1 MHLQAI
7 EYLYFQVGR
16 SLAQP
21 TAHSGRTSVAH
32 RPHPQAPLPKQLPLP
47 NNIYGIQFADLPS
60 QQKPLHGRA
69 SSFAQSMASLDHFM
83 SSPTHDSITTDLSP
97 KRVSPDGVSESN
109 ECSSA
114 RLQASASTVDN
125 SGGAVSESAK
135 RRGGSIAPPG
145 HARWNPVHQWHQQQT
160 SGSKH
165 DLDSMLSAKA
175 LVPQRKAVPALTYVA
190 LPRYNVDDM
199 LKCVSDSPTSVFH
212 RGVDRPI

>member
-7 EYLYFQVGR
+7 QYPYFQVGR

-32 RPHPQAPLPKQLPLP
+32 RPHPQAPLPKQLPVP
-47 NNIYGIQFADLPS
+47 NNTHGIQFADLPS

-83 SSPTHDSITTDLSP
+83 SSPTHDSITANLSP

-109 ECSSA
+109 ERSSA

-135 RRGGSIAPPG
+135 KRGDSIAPSG
-145 HARWNPVHQWHQQQT
+145 RARWNPVHQCHQQLA

-165 DLDSMLSAKA
+165 DSLDSMLSAKA
-175 LVPQRKAVPALTYVA
+175 LVPQRKAVPAL
-190 LPRYNVDDM
+190 
-199 LKCVSDSPTSVFH
+199 K
-212 RGVDRPI
+212 